1 MKRLT
6 SRSSLL
12 WAVSIAAVGGTLTAW
27 ALLDP
32 KDPRITLYERPPKGA
47 VTQPPPAPE
56 NFPELKQDAAGYW
69 QVNFQHL
76 ASFSFGL
83 HQRFD
88 DKPGNYSRSRV
99 ALLVPDENETVVLP
113 TEPGKSG
120 PIPANVR
127 ALDGKRVCIAG
138 YMLPIRMENG
148 LVKDFLLLRNQMMC
162 CYGRQPE
169 PNEWV
174 VVKMSGPG
182 VPGKMDTPLSLY
194 GTLHVGEMF
203 ENHVFEGL
211 YQLDGEKISTN

>member
-1 MKRLT
+1 M
-6 SRSSLL
+6 
-12 WAVSIAAVGGTLTAW
+12 VAAGV
-27 ALLDP
+27 ALSARALPDP
-32 KDPRITLYERPPKGA
+32 KDPIVTLYERPPKATA
-47 VTQPPPAPE
+47 VPPPAPE
-56 NFPELKQDAAGYW
+56 NFPELKQDVAGYW

-76 ASFSFGL
+76 ASFSVGQQL
-83 HQRFD
+83 YHFD
-88 DKPGNYSRSRV
+88 EVPKNLPRTRV
-99 ALLVPDENETVVLP
+99 ALLVPDESEAVVLP
-113 TEPGKSG
+113 TEPGTSG

-127 ALDGKRVCIAG
+127 ALDAKRVCISG

-182 VPGKMDTPLSLY
+182 VPSKMDTPLTLY
-194 GTLHVGEMF
+194 GNLHVGEMF

-211 YQLDGEKISTN
+211 YQLDGEKVSIN